1 MPRSS
6 GRPAA
11 SHAPSGER
19 VALPRWNRA
28 VVKVGSNL
36 IAPEGGRLST
46 RHLLGIARLIAG
58 LREGGREVVLVSS
71 GAVAAGMSRLGW
83 TSRPSAMHEL
93 QAAAAI
99 GQMALVQAWESS
111 FAEHGRRTA
120 QILLTHD
127 DLSDRK
133 RYLNARS
140 TLRTLVGLDVIPVI
154 NENDTVVTDEIRFGD
169 NDTLAAL
176 VANLVEADLLVILT
190 DRDGMYTADPRHN
203 PDAELIHEARAD
215 DPALD
220 AVAGGVGGALGRG
233 GMQTK
238 LRASRLAARSGAHT
252 VIVGGA
258 IEQVLARLKAGERL
272 GTLLAPERGLLAARK
287 QWLAGHLQT
296 RGTLVLDA
304 GAVKALSQD
313 RKSLLPVGVKA
324 VQGSFRRGEMVVCVA
339 PDGREVA
346 RGLVNYS
353 ALEAQKIIGQ
363 PSDAIEKLL
372 GYVDEPE
379 LVHRDNLILV

>member
-1 MPRSS
+1 MTMRDKVTGAQRWVVKIGSALLTAD
-6 GRPAA
+6 GRGLDRGAMA
-11 SHAPSGER
+11 VWVEQM
-19 VALPRWNRA
+19 VALR
-28 VVKVGSNL
+28 
-36 IAPEGGRLST
+36 E
-46 RHLLGIARLIAG
+46 AG
-58 LREGGREVVLVSS
+58 VELVLVSS

-83 TSRPSAMHEL
+83 TSRPSAIHEL
-93 QAAAAI
+93 QAAAAV
-99 GQMALVQAWESS
+99 GQMGLVQAWESS
-111 FAEHGRRTA
+111 FAQHGRHTA

-140 TLRTLVGLDVIPVI
+140 TLRTLVDLGAIPVI

-190 DRDGMYTADPRHN
+190 DRDGMFDADPRHN
-203 PDAELIHEARAD
+203 PDAQLIYEARAD

-238 LRASRLAARSGAHT
+238 LRAARLAARSGAHT

-258 IEQVLARLKAGERL
+258 IEQVLARLKSGERL

-296 RGTLVLDA
+296 RGTLQLDA
-304 GAVKALSQD
+304 GAVKALLQSH
-313 RKSLLPVGVKA
+313 KSLLPVGVKS
-324 VQGSFRRGEMVVCVA
+324 VQGNFRRGEMVVCVD
-339 PDGREVA
+339 PDGREIA
-346 RGLVNYS
+346 RGLANYS
-353 ALEAQKIIGQ
+353 AAEAQKIVGQ
-363 PSDAIEKLL
+363 PSDAIERLL